1 MLQWTKKHN
10 LKLYCD
16 TALTKVKQQFLFKI
30 QGLTFNKSGN
40 LVCVLQTLFLDQDPN
55 QLGNK
60 SNRGSKIESAAI
72 FSPEKYSNSEISGK
86 DSWHV
91 ECHVFIKQ
99 LDLFLK

>member
-1 MLQWTKKHN
+1 
-10 LKLYCD
+10 
-16 TALTKVKQQFLFKI
+16 LTLNET
-30 QGLTFNKSGN
+30 GS
-40 LVCVLQTLFLDQDPN
+40 LVYMLQTLFWDYEPN
-55 QLGNK
+55 HLGNK

-99 LDLFLK
+99 LDLIPK